1 MRKRVV
7 VTGYGLVTPIG
18 TGLDKPWGNLIA
30 GKSGID
36 YITRFDTSKVKTK
49 IAGEV
54 RDFNAADFVSPKEAK
69 RMDLF
74 TQYALAGA
82 KMAVEQSG
90 LEITEE
96 IAPRVG
102 VLVGSG
108 LGGLGTFERFH
119 KLLIKSDNPRKVS
132 PFFIPMLIAN
142 MASGQIEIYTGAKGP
157 SISISTA
164 CATGS
169 HSVGYALRTIQAG
182 DADVMITGGS
192 EAAISIL
199 AISGFD
205 AMRALGTYG
214 DDPKKASRPFER
226 DRSGFVVSE
235 GAGVLILED
244 LEFAKNRGA
253 VILGEIAGF
262 GQSGDAYHIAAPSPN
277 GEGPSRCMSAAIR
290 DAGITPDD
298 LDYINAHGTSTKL
311 NDLGET
317 LAIKKALKDHA
328 YKVAISSNKSM
339 MGHLLGGAGAV
350 EAIFT
355 LLSIKNGI
363 IPPTIN
369 YENPDPECDLDYVPN
384 EARKADIRYAMSN
397 SFGFGG
403 TNAALVFKKFED

>member
-1 MRKRVV
+1 LRKRVV

-54 RDFNAADFVSPKEAK
+54 RDFNAADFVTSKEAK

-169 HSVGYALRTIQAG
+169 HSIGYALRTIQAG

-205 AMRALGTYG
+205 AMRALGTHG

-244 LEFAKNRGA
+244 LEFAKKRDA

-277 GEGPSRCMSAAIR
+277 GEGPSRCMTAAIR
-290 DAGITPDD
+290 DAGIAPGDI
-298 LDYINAHGTSTKL
+298 DYINAHGTSTKL

-317 LAIKKALKDHA
+317 LAIKNVLKDHA

-355 LLSIKNGI
+355 LLTIKNGI

>member
-18 TGLDKPWGNLIA
+18 TGLDKPWGNLVA
-30 GKSGID
+30 GESGID

-54 RDFNAADFVSPKEAK
+54 RDFNTTDFVTPKEAK

-82 KMAVEQSG
+82 KMAVKQSG

-169 HSVGYALRTIQAG
+169 HSIGYALRTIQAG

-205 AMRALGTYG
+205 AMRALGAFKEE
-214 DDPKKASRPFER
+214 PKDASRPFER

-262 GQSGDAYHIAAPSPN
+262 GQSGDAYHIAAPSPD

-290 DAGITPDD
+290 DAGIAPDD

-317 LAIKKALKDHA
+317 LAIKNVLKDHA